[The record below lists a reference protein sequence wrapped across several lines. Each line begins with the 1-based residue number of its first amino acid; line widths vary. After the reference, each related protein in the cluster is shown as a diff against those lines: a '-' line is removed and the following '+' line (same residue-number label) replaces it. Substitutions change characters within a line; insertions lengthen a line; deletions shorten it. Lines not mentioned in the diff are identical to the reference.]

1 MRWGTM
7 RPDFVLRRSNAA
19 YSAAPL
25 AYRGYW
31 KGSASRTVVLRCGD
45 VASGGSLGPGGHR
58 AGVHCRGNEGETR
71 RLNKL
76 KDAPKNEAKR
86 YKLPLAA
93 VEIIPRAGAVHGHL
107 TIAAAA
113 E

>member
-1 MRWGTM
+1 MR
-7 RPDFVLRRSNAA
+7 A
-19 YSAAPL
+19 
-25 AYRGYW
+25 
-31 KGSASRTVVLRCGD
+31 
-45 VASGGSLGPGGHR
+45 
-58 AGVHCRGNEGETR
+58 ETR

-76 KDAPKNEAKR
+76 NDAPKNEAKR

-93 VEIIPRAGAVHGHL
+93 VEIIRRAGAVHGHP